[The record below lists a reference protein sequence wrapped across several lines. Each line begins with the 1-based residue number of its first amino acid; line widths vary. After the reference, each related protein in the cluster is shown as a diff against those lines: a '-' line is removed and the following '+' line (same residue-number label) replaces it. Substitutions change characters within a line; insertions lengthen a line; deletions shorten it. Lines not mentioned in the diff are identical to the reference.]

1 MSSSP
6 DILISGTNPT
16 SPFLVGRY
24 IFMSTSSISK
34 NINLF
39 MLLLLMP
46 GVPIILWSVL
56 GLNGANMG
64 VGLLVLSIVTIF
76 FGSTL
81 RFQLPRTKI
90 HLTISDSLVFLAM
103 FLYGGSA
110 AVAIGT
116 MESLFTS
123 VMLRRQEIKMSG
135 KTIAINTL
143 IASISVFSS
152 YITMV
157 AIFDKPEVVLTDA
170 PTSYFVTVLFVVGL
184 SQFVVNSVLVSAYV
198 AIKTAEVTMWKVW
211 NEYCL
216 NALAMF
222 LFGALMAGLI
232 TKALQ
237 QIDFFLFAAVA
248 ILFSLVYLT
257 YSRYV
262 NDIKTTAAEAQE
274 SERRRAEQAE
284 THVNELH
291 HFVDELKRSSEAL
304 TESREKF
311 KYAVY
316 HDELTDLPNRSYF
329 IERISLLLEDQ
340 TRPINNRIAVM
351 FLDLDRFK
359 TLNDSLGHS
368 VGDQLIKHV
377 AIRLKNIVGEDG
389 CVGRFGGDE
398 FAILIE
404 TNTAESNL
412 TALASKIR
420 DEVAEPFLV
429 DGRHIHTNVS
439 IGIAFQ
445 DERYATAQ
453 DLLRNADIAM
463 YHAKK
468 EHSGVTVFDPDMHT
482 TAVSLLQLETDMHTA
497 IKEKQFELFY
507 QPIVELTSKKIIGFE
522 ALIRW
527 PHPKLGII
535 SPTDFIYLA
544 ETTGQIVP
552 ITIQIL
558 KDACRQIKKWHDLTG
573 ENYIVSVN
581 ISSRHFEHAGLVD
594 QVENV
599 LRETKILPRCL
610 KLEITESAV
619 MQNAEFAISTLK
631 RIKETGVRISID
643 DFGTGYSSLSYLHK
657 FPIDTL
663 KIDRSFVASMEDGSE
678 NGEIVKTIMALAHA
692 LNFDVVAEGIET
704 VEQYVQLKHLG
715 CEYGQGFLFTRP
727 LPVVEIEKMLWSS
740 SPWSDIL
747 PAADYNELE
756 QNSLFH

>member
-1 MSSSP
+1 
-6 DILISGTNPT
+6 
-16 SPFLVGRY
+16 
-24 IFMSTSSISK
+24 
-34 NINLF
+34 
-39 MLLLLMP
+39 MLLLLVS
-46 GVPIILWSVL
+46 GIPILLWSLTSIDFGYVGA
-56 GLNGANMG
+56 GLAI
-64 VGLLVLSIVTIF
+64 LSVITIF
-76 FGSTL
+76 FSSAL

-90 HLTISDSLVFLAM
+90 HLTISDALVFLAM
-103 FLYGGSA
+103 FLYGGSI
-110 AVAIGT
+110 AVMLGT
-116 MESLFTS
+116 LESLFTS
-123 VMLRRQEIKMSG
+123 LVLRRQGVKMSA
-135 KTIAINTL
+135 KTIIINTL
-143 IASISVFSS
+143 IATVSVFSS

-157 AIFDKPEVVLTDA
+157 AIFGQPETVLIDA
-170 PTSYFVTVLFVVGL
+170 PTSYFVTVLFVIGL
-184 SQFVVNSVLVSAYV
+184 AQFAVNSVLVSAYV
-198 AIKTAEVTMWKVW
+198 AIKTSEVTMWKVW

-237 QIDFFLFAAVA
+237 QIDFFLFVAVA

-262 NDIKTTAAEAQE
+262 NDIKLTAAEAQE

-329 IERISLLLEDQ
+329 IERISSLLEDGS
-340 TRPINNRIAVM
+340 RPRHNRIAVM

-359 TLNDSLGHS
+359 TLNDSLGHA

-377 AIRLKNIVGEDG
+377 AVRLKNVVGDVG
-389 CVGRFGGDE
+389 RVGRFGGDE
-398 FAILIE
+398 FAILVEAE
-404 TNTAESNL
+404 TSDADII
-412 TALASKIR
+412 ALANRIR
-420 DEVAEPFLV
+420 DEIAEPFLIS
-429 DGRHIHTNVS
+429 GRHIHTNVS

-445 DERYATAQ
+445 DDRYAMAQ

-482 TAVSLLQLETDMHTA
+482 TAVSLLELETDMHKA

-507 QPIVELTSKKIIGFE
+507 QPIVELATTRIIGFE

-535 SPTDFIYLA
+535 SPIDFIYLA

-552 ITIQIL
+552 ITIQVL

-573 ENYIVSVN
+573 EKYIVSVN

-594 QVENV
+594 QVESV
-599 LRETKILPRCL
+599 LKETKILPRCL

-619 MQNAEFAISTLK
+619 MQNAEFAIATLK
-631 RIKETGVRISID
+631 RIKETGVSISID

-663 KIDRSFVASMEDGSE
+663 KIDRSFVAAMEDGSE

-692 LNFDVVAEGIET
+692 LNLDVVAEGIET
-704 VEQYVQLKHLG
+704 AEQFFQLKHLA

-727 LPVVEIEKMLWSS
+727 MPVVEIEKLLWAP
-740 SPWSDIL
+740 SPWSSIL
-747 PAADYNELE
+747 PRTDYKELD